1 MPFRAGQH
9 VAARSSG
16 HQVRGRPSPG
26 VASRAARAQL
36 PRLARAVG
44 RAIQELARELVPT
57 QPPVADELAQ
67 GVLGADMQQV
77 VQLLA
82 EMSGLRLVD
91 ERLGRG
97 DQGADAGEPD
107 PVGSPRWSIDPFVT
121 AAMRVAGASRQAL
134 ELSKRGA
141 PGACAQR
148 RHPRTA
154 RRRLLAQQRS
164 GEFGWS
170 HYGTIMVPGRN
181 SATNAGRTP
190 PRIPRNSCSGQRLA
204 RQEIRPTGPLYSAIT
219 DICMKLFLRRPL
231 VRAQLRCSIRKPVGN
246 VSQNTAGGQEF

>member
-1 MPFRAGQH
+1 M
-9 VAARSSG
+9 
-16 HQVRGRPSPG
+16 
-26 VASRAARAQL
+26 

-67 GVLGADMQQV
+67 GVLGTDMQQV

-107 PVGSPRWSIDPFVT
+107 PVERPQSALVELDPFVEGVVT

-148 RHPRTA
+148 RHDLGQRGDG
-154 RRRLLAQQRS
+154 LLAQQRNDHVS
-164 GEFGWS
+164 GELGWS
-170 HYGTIMVPGRN
+170 HYGTIMVPVSVIVPQMR
-181 SATNAGRTP
+181 AGRHREPQETP
-190 PRIPRNSCSGQRLA
+190 IPANDLLDKRFA
-204 RQEIRPTGPLYSAIT
+204 RQV
-219 DICMKLFLRRPL
+219 LF
-231 VRAQLRCSIRKPVGN
+231 
-246 VSQNTAGGQEF
+246 TARLQISE